1 VQEGVVAVRGA
12 HLSSKRDVG
21 ECLCGRW
28 PHGAVSTSRWAGL
41 GAMVIPS
48 LSFQP
53 QARWPVRQAG
63 GRDRPEQPPRRPG
76 PRGPPPGRA
85 RFTVSPAR
93 LAACMG
99 CSPPSAESP
108 PPLVASVQGTRRLR
122 SCLSLCPPSRR
133 AADSRIRQWLAI
145 YGQWCLVFA
154 KEHVKERAW
163 N

>member
-1 VQEGVVAVRGA
+1 MSVWALATWSGLYEPVGRIGRHGHSFAQ
-12 HLSSKRDVG
+12 LSAAGSLASTPKR
-21 ECLCGRW
+21 
-28 PHGAVSTSRWAGL
+28 
-41 GAMVIPS
+41 
-48 LSFQP
+48 
-53 QARWPVRQAG
+53 G

-99 CSPPSAESP
+99 WSPPPADSP

-133 AADSRIRQWLAI
+133 AADSRIRQWLAL
-145 YGQWCLVFA
+145 YGPRGLFFA
-154 KEHVKERAW
+154 K
-163 N
+163 